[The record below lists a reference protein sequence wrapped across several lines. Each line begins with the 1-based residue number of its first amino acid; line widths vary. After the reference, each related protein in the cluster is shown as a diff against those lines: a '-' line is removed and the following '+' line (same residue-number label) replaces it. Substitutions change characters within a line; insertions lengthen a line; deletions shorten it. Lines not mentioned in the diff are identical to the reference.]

1 MEPLRIG
8 LIGLGRHGMRYA
20 RHLLEQDSRCR
31 LSAVCRQNV
40 SLGQNFARQHGLRFH
55 HRYQDLIDDPQVDAV
70 VIVLPPESVAPVGFA
85 SIHAGKPLLIEKPLA
100 ANGSEARR
108 IVAAASEKHVPL
120 MTAQT
125 LRYEATI
132 RALKEHGNHIKSWKY
147 LVLTNRLEPKLPG
160 ESQRSQGPAH
170 GALLEIGIHIIDLV
184 RYLTGSEVAEVRCE
198 VQRTA
203 PAAPEQRAWVSLMTK
218 NNIPCLLDVSR
229 VSAGRVTR
237 AEIVGETE
245 TVMADWTN
253 HDICEVTK
261 GRQSRRHSIAPISTL
276 PLVISGFVTALQEK
290 TPMPITGLDGQ
301 RAVEIVDACYESA
314 RTDTWVHVAG
324 C

>member
-20 RHLLEQDSRCR
+20 RHLLEQDSHCR

-40 SLGQNFARQHGLRFH
+40 SLGQDFARQHGVRFH
-55 HRYQDLIDDPQVDAV
+55 RQYQDLIDDPQVDAV
-70 VIVLPPESVAPVGFA
+70 VIVLPPESIVPVALA

-100 ANGSEARR
+100 ANSSEARR

-120 MTAQT
+120 MTAHT
-125 LRYEATI
+125 LRYEPTI
-132 RALKEHGNHIKSWKY
+132 KALRDHSNRLGPWKY
-147 LVLTNRLEPKLPG
+147 LVLTNRLEARLPG
-160 ESQRSQGPAH
+160 ESRGPRGRSH
-170 GALLEIGIHIIDLV
+170 GSLLEIGIHLIDLV
-184 RYLTGSEVAEVRCE
+184 RYLTGSEIAQVRCE
-198 VQRTA
+198 LEQASPT
-203 PAAPEQRAWVSLMTK
+203 APEQRAWASLITTC
-218 NNIPCLLDVSR
+218 NLSCLLDVSR
-229 VSAGRVTR
+229 VGAGRVTR
-237 AEIVGETE
+237 AEIVGEIK

-253 HDICEVTK
+253 HDICEVTE
-261 GRQSRRHSIAPISTL
+261 GRQSHRHSIAPVSTL

-290 TPMPITGLDGQ
+290 TPMPITGLDGL

-314 RTDTWVHVAG
+314 RTDTWVRVAG